1 MHLKQPASPASCLLF
16 VAPLPAFSGVVLP
29 WLVSLV
35 FSPADVFL
43 LPSHRALFFACKH
56 SQSSL
61 PSIDN
66 IIILLLSSS
75 CMCSFSVLDS
85 LTLPPQCLLV
95 SLSLLS
101 HSLRLTSMSFLRL
114 SFLPFGLSSV
124 FPSYLFFFLFLVS
137 NLSTGSNLIPTTHSS
152 FLLNFPVSLLLF

>member
-1 MHLKQPASPASCLLF
+1 MHLKQPASPTSCLLF

-101 HSLRLTSMSFLRL
+101 HSLSGS
-114 SFLPFGLSSV
+114 LPCLFSGSPFYLLVS
-124 FPSYLFFFLFLVS
+124 PLFFLATSFSFCFWLVIC
-137 NLSTGSNLIPTTHSS
+137 LLALISYQPLILHSS
-152 FLLNFPVSLLLF
+152 